1 MANDVSTITKPSTKS
16 GAKPGM
22 TAGYSSAKKPVM
34 VPGRRDFFAYR
45 DLGVKD
51 ASNGTMRAQLTTA
64 ITGMTQ
70 PTGWHYHVC
79 DHQFVYALK
88 GWVELE
94 FENGEMYRLEAGD
107 SVYIPGGLHHNEL
120 RTSDDLEILEV
131 SVPGEIGT
139 VPVDPPAKRA

>member
-1 MANDVSTITKPSTKS
+1 MANDVSTITKQPAMKLGHT
-16 GAKPGM
+16 
-22 TAGYSSAKKPVM
+22 SAKKPIM
-34 VPGRRDFFAYR
+34 TQGRRDFFSYR
-45 DLGVKD
+45 DLAIKD
-51 ASNGTMRAQLTTA
+51 ASGGQMRGQVMKAQR
-64 ITGMTQ
+64 GMTQ

-94 FENGEMYRLEAGD
+94 FENGEMCRLEAGD

-139 VPVDPPAKRA
+139 VPVDPPAKRV